1 MSTIDYVIAS
11 RTTRTTP
18 LEFPNFDLT
27 TLHSSTS
34 PSSSMSHYIP
44 FFDDPIPG
52 RQPGDLGE
60 AEKWWAER
68 QEALERAGYLLR
80 SRYRPGWQPSWTGTG
95 KFYLNFE
102 DGQRVTVSFN
112 APSF

>member
-1 MSTIDYVIAS
+1 
-11 RTTRTTP
+11 
-18 LEFPNFDLT
+18 
-27 TLHSSTS
+27 
-34 PSSSMSHYIP
+34 MSHYIP